1 MSSESKL
8 TLQIKMTSPTQALT
22 ASDSNVLASPVKA
35 RSKQQGEGFAQTL
48 SATVRASRSAY
59 VPRGESYSL
68 AKHGSHRVGDIEL
81 VPGAPGYDFQ
91 KALPYLKEIAGR
103 DKDLA
108 SYLNRQ
114 GIADPLGEPVN
125 PIVIE
130 LSAED
135 QAYLDSLEQAEFTN
149 QTLAQTNDD
158 TGQET
163 GETESENV
171 EPMDENPVE
180 VAQQDPTE
188 QTSQDVL
195 AEVHLGVLA
204 EISGESS
211 SESSSQEEL
220 FSLTELLA
228 TQDYLKQRTQQEA
241 QDLLSAL
248 ITTTS

>member
-1 MSSESKL
+1 
-8 TLQIKMTSPTQALT
+8 MTSTTQALAAT
-22 ASDSNVLASPVKA
+22 DFNAPSSPVKA
-35 RSKQQGEGFAQTL
+35 KPKQQGEGFAQTL

-59 VPRGESYSL
+59 VPRGEPYSL

-81 VPGAPGYDFQ
+81 VPGAPGYDFD

-108 SYLNRQ
+108 GYLKRQ

-135 QAYLDSLEQAEFTN
+135 QAYLDSLEEAKFSN
-149 QTLAQTNDD
+149 QTLTQTNDD

-163 GETESENV
+163 GETQSENV
-171 EPMDENPVE
+171 EPMAENSVDM
-180 VAQQDPTE
+180 AQQDPTE

-211 SESSSQEEL
+211 SESSSQQEL

-241 QDLLSAL
+241 QDLLDAL

>member
-1 MSSESKL
+1 
-8 TLQIKMTSPTQALT
+8 MTSPTQALT

-180 VAQQDPTE
+180 VAQQGPTE

-241 QDLLSAL
+241 QDLLSTL
-248 ITTTS
+248 ITTPS